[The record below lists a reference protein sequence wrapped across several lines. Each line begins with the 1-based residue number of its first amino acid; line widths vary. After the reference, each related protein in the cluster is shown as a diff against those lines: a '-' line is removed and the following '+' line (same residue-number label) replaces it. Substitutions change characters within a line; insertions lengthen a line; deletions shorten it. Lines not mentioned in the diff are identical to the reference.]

1 MSAHP
6 FPPGVQPPRFGLLL
20 RDWRRARRFSQLQL
34 ALEAGIS
41 SRHLSYIET
50 GRSRPSREMVA
61 LLATVLDVP
70 LRERNSLSLAAGYA
84 PEYRESDLSTTDM
97 EGVRRAIT
105 LILTHHEPYPAFVVN
120 RYWDVVMANDAARR
134 FFGRLRGTA
143 PGAVNVMRDIFAPD
157 RLRPRVLNWE
167 EVAGDL
173 IRLLHDE
180 AAAAPGDERVRTLL
194 EEMLSYPGV
203 PGRWRLRDPTAPPS
217 PLLTAAYDLEGRTLR
232 FFSTIATFGTPHDVT
247 LDELR
252 IECAFP
258 ADEETDRFC
267 RAGA

>member
-1 MSAHP
+1 M
-6 FPPGVQPPRFGLLL
+6 GEQPSPRFGLLL

-41 SRHLSYIET
+41 SRHLSFIET

-61 LLATVLDVP
+61 LLAGVLELP
-70 LRERNSLSLAAGYA
+70 LRERNALSLAAGYA
-84 PEYRESDLSTTDM
+84 PEYGERDLSMADM
-97 EGVRRAIT
+97 AGVRRAIS
-105 LILTHHEPYPAFVVN
+105 LMLTHHEPYPAFVMN
-120 RYWDVVMANDAARR
+120 RYWDVVMANEAARR
-134 FFGRLRGTA
+134 FFGRLRGVA
-143 PGAVNVMRDIFAPD
+143 PAAVNVMRDIFAPGGL
-157 RLRPRVLNWE
+157 RLRVLNWE

-173 IRLLHDE
+173 IRLLHQE
-180 AAAAPGDERVRTLL
+180 AAAAPGDERIRALL
-194 EEMLSYPGV
+194 EEVLSYPGV
-203 PGRWRLRDPTAPPS
+203 PGRWRRRDPTAPPA

-258 ADEETDRFC
+258 ADEETERYCHDL
-267 RAGA
+267 